1 MYFLQFLNVR
11 SLNFYPSKQQSTQ
24 GTGLLGGHL
33 LCPLCVLQLQER
45 AEALPI
51 FHIQQ
56 IWQQMKR
63 FPWMLLYHPLQ
74 RPAIVRWR
82 SVPNRYFSRAATAR
96 ESERFT
102 FKKEQYMM
110 LFFGHVKIISTLSIL
125 FHLSPILNLR

>member
-1 MYFLQFLNVR
+1 M
-11 SLNFYPSKQQSTQ
+11 Q
-24 GTGLLGGHL
+24 GTGLLVGHL
-33 LCPLCVLQLQER
+33 LRPLCVLQLQER

-82 SVPNRYFSRAATAR
+82 SVPNHYFSRAATAR
-96 ESERFT
+96 ESEGFT
-102 FKKEQYMM
+102 LKKEQYMM
-110 LFFGHVKIISTLSIL
+110 LFFGHVKIIATLTFL
-125 FHLSPILNLR
+125 FHLSPIINLR